1 MHEAL
6 INKYVEGF
14 NTQSPE
20 RRRAL
25 LAEVFTEDCEYT
37 DPHAT
42 VRGRSGVDAF
52 IAGVREQFPTAVFSL
67 AGPIDAHHD
76 QARFT
81 WQVSV
86 DGAPK
91 PIGVGFDVITIERNQ
106 IRRVYGFIDQG
117 KEHAMKATVE
127 RYLATWNETDAK
139 KRRAALEALYTKDCA
154 YVDPMVQL
162 RGAAQI
168 DGFVGAMQKQFPGVV
183 FVLGDRFDAHH
194 DQARFTWNAVAQ
206 GLPEPVAIG
215 FDVALFE
222 GLRIKEI
229 RGFLD
234 KAPR

>member
-1 MHEAL
+1 MHERL
-6 INKYVEGF
+6 ISRYVDVF
-14 NTQSPE
+14 NTTDSAA
-20 RRRAL
+20 RRAIL
-25 LAEVFTEDCEYT
+25 DEVFADDCEYI

-42 VRGRSGVDAF
+42 LRGKSGIDAYV
-52 IAGVREQFPTAVFSL
+52 AGVRDQFPTAVFSL

-81 WQVSV
+81 WHVSV

-91 PIGVGFDVITIERNQ
+91 PIGIGFDVVTIDRDR

-117 KEHAMKATVE
+117 KEHAMKVTAL
-127 RYLATWNETDAK
+127 RYLAIWNETDAG
-139 KRRAALEALYTKDCA
+139 KRRAALESVFAKECA

-162 RGAAQI
+162 RGVDQI
-168 DGFVGAMQKQFPGVV
+168 DGFIAAMQKQLPGVV

-222 GLRIKEI
+222 GPRIREI